1 MNKRM
6 FLELSKA
13 VDERVTVVI
22 ERFNIAIEEFENNGQ
37 TTAYVRLRE
46 EARKELFSSLIGN
59 QRMLDALK
67 EDYDELLNSVT
78 IFTMFKTVRMLKWI
92 AKTYNYY
99 LASNEVLL
107 ETARENNMVDEDEI
121 KVNTNDYELNE
132 QKKSVK

>member
-22 ERFNIAIEEFENNGQ
+22 EKFNIAIEEFENNGQ
-37 TTAYVRLRE
+37 TTAYARLRE

-121 KVNTNDYELNE
+121 KVSANGYEFNE
-132 QKKSVK
+132 

>member
-37 TTAYVRLRE
+37 TTAYIRLRE
-46 EARKELFSSLIGN
+46 EARKELLSSLIGN

-67 EDYDELLNSVT
+67 EDYDKLLNSVT

-132 QKKSVK
+132 Q

>member
-22 ERFNIAIEEFENNGQ
+22 EKFNIAIEEFENNGQ
-37 TTAYVRLRE
+37 TTAYARLRE
-46 EARKELFSSLIGN
+46 EARKELLSSLIGN
-59 QRMLDALK
+59 QRILDGLK
-67 EDYDELLNSVT
+67 EDYDNLLNSVT

-132 QKKSVK
+132 Q

>member
-22 ERFNIAIEEFENNGQ
+22 EKFNIVIEEFENNGQ

-107 ETARENNMVDEDEI
+107 ETARENNMIDEDEI
-121 KVNTNDYELNE
+121 KVSASGYEFNE
-132 QKKSVK
+132 

>member
-22 ERFNIAIEEFENNGQ
+22 EKFNIAIEEFENNGQ
-37 TTAYVRLRE
+37 TTAYTRLRE
-46 EARKELFSSLIGN
+46 EARKELLSSLIGN
-59 QRMLDALK
+59 QRILDGLK
-67 EDYDELLNSVT
+67 EDYDNLLNSVT

-132 QKKSVK
+132 Q

>member
-107 ETARENNMVDEDEI
+107 ETARENNMIDEDEI
-121 KVNTNDYELNE
+121 KVSANGYEFNE
-132 QKKSVK
+132 

>member
-13 VDERVTVVI
+13 VDEKVTVVI
-22 ERFNIAIEEFENNGQ
+22 EKFNIAIEEFENNGQ

-67 EDYDELLNSVT
+67 EDYDKLLNSVT

-107 ETARENNMVDEDEI
+107 ETARESNMVDEDEI
-121 KVNTNDYELNE
+121 KVNTKDCELNE
-132 QKKSVK
+132 Q

>member
-37 TTAYVRLRE
+37 TTAYARLRE

-132 QKKSVK
+132 Q

>member
-37 TTAYVRLRE
+37 TTAYARLRE
-46 EARKELFSSLIGN
+46 EARKELLSSLIGN

-67 EDYDELLNSVT
+67 EDYDKLLNSVT

-107 ETARENNMVDEDEI
+107 ETARENNMIDEDEI

-132 QKKSVK
+132 Q

>member
-37 TTAYVRLRE
+37 TTAYARLRE
-46 EARKELFSSLIGN
+46 EARKELLSSLIGN

-67 EDYDELLNSVT
+67 EDYDKLLNSVT
-78 IFTMFKTVRMLKWI
+78 IFTMFKTVRILKWI

-107 ETARENNMVDEDEI
+107 ETARESNMVDEDEI
-121 KVNTNDYELNE
+121 KVNTKDCEFNE
-132 QKKSVK
+132 Q

>member
-13 VDERVTVVI
+13 VDEKVTVVI
-22 ERFNIAIEEFENNGQ
+22 EKFNIAIEEFENNGQ

-46 EARKELFSSLIGN
+46 EARKELLSSLIGN
-59 QRMLDALK
+59 QRILDALK
-67 EDYDELLNSVT
+67 EDYDNLLNSVT

-107 ETARENNMVDEDEI
+107 ETARESNMVDEDEI
-121 KVNTNDYELNE
+121 KVNTKDCELNE
-132 QKKSVK
+132 Q

>member
-37 TTAYVRLRE
+37 TTAYARLRE
-46 EARKELFSSLIGN
+46 EARKELLSSLIGN

-67 EDYDELLNSVT
+67 EDYDKLLNSVT

-107 ETARENNMVDEDEI
+107 ETAREKNMVDEDEI
-121 KVNTNDYELNE
+121 KVNTKDCELNE
-132 QKKSVK
+132 Q

>member
-22 ERFNIAIEEFENNGQ
+22 EKFNIAIEEFENNGQ
-37 TTAYVRLRE
+37 TTAYARLRE
-46 EARKELFSSLIGN
+46 EARKELLSSLIGN

-67 EDYDELLNSVT
+67 EDYDKLLNSVT

-132 QKKSVK
+132 Q

>member
-13 VDERVTVVI
+13 VDEKVTVVI
-22 ERFNIAIEEFENNGQ
+22 EKFNIAIEEFENNGQ
-37 TTAYVRLRE
+37 TITYARLRE
-46 EARKELFSSLIGN
+46 EARKELLSSLIEN

-67 EDYDELLNSVT
+67 EDYDNLLNSVT

-107 ETARENNMVDEDEI
+107 EMARENNMIDEDEI
-121 KVNTNDYELNE
+121 KVSANGYEFNE
-132 QKKSVK
+132 

>member
-22 ERFNIAIEEFENNGQ
+22 EKFNIAIEEFENNGQ

-67 EDYDELLNSVT
+67 EDYDKLLNSVT

-132 QKKSVK
+132 Q

>member
-13 VDERVTVVI
+13 VDEKVTVVI
-22 ERFNIAIEEFENNGQ
+22 EKFNIAIEEFENNGQ
-37 TTAYVRLRE
+37 TITYARLRE
-46 EARKELFSSLIGN
+46 EARKELLSSLIGN

-67 EDYDELLNSVT
+67 EDYDNLLNSVT

-92 AKTYNYY
+92 TKTYNYH

-107 ETARENNMVDEDEI
+107 EMSIENNMIDEDEI
-121 KVNTNDYELNE
+121 KVSANGYEFNE
-132 QKKSVK
+132 

>member
-13 VDERVTVVI
+13 VDERVIVVI
-22 ERFNIAIEEFENNGQ
+22 ERFNIAIKEFENNGQ

-132 QKKSVK
+132 Q

>member
-13 VDERVTVVI
+13 VDEKVAVVI
-22 ERFNIAIEEFENNGQ
+22 EKFNIAIEEFENNGQ
-37 TTAYVRLRE
+37 TTTYTRLRE
-46 EARKELFSSLIGN
+46 EARKELLSSLIGN

-67 EDYDELLNSVT
+67 EDYDKLLNSVT

-107 ETARENNMVDEDEI
+107 ETARESNMVDEDEI
-121 KVNTNDYELNE
+121 KVNTKDCEFNE
-132 QKKSVK
+132 Q

>member
-37 TTAYVRLRE
+37 TTAYARLRE
-46 EARKELFSSLIGN
+46 EARKELLSSLIGN

-67 EDYDELLNSVT
+67 EDYDKLLNSVT
-78 IFTMFKTVRMLKWI
+78 IFTMFKTVCMLKWI

-121 KVNTNDYELNE
+121 KVNTKDCELNE
-132 QKKSVK
+132 Q